1 MDMAQKLEKLDFCS
15 DDPDPEVPAG
25 AGARRAA
32 AGPEAQRLVQDQ
44 EQQGRP
50 QELRVDGR

>member
-1 MDMAQKLEKLDFCS
+1 MFSS
-15 DDPDPEVPAG
+15 DDPDPEVPAR

-32 AGPEAQRLVQDQ
+32 ARPEAQRLVQDQ

>member
-1 MDMAQKLEKLDFCS
+1 MFSS